1 MVNLCWQA
9 KDTYLLEPCL
19 VSCGEPLYLGYFFK
33 LFFAAACISLTEKA
47 YALQG
52 SFGFFSGCLMMMH
65 PIFGYVSSRLISSWF
80 GLFFGYALGSC
91 CFLLGSYAM
100 IIDLAN
106 L

>member
-1 MVNLCWQA
+1 MVTLCWQA

-19 VSCGEPLYLGYFFK
+19 VSCGAPLYLQYFFEL
-33 LFFAAACISLTEKA
+33 LFCSYMHSPQETA

-65 PIFGYVSSRLISSWF
+65 PICGYVSSRLVPSWC

-106 L
+106 P